1 MRAKTA
7 ALALAFTMVVVA
19 ATGACTAGD
28 GGGSKA
34 GGPAAPLTLT
44 LGIDDIAGQT
54 FAARQVAEFSRSVD
68 TISGGHLR
76 VTPVWRAA
84 GADVHDW
91 DQAVA
96 GRVVDGKIDMGWIP
110 TRAWDSLGVTTFRAL
125 NAPLLVTTQSLTNAI
140 TASQEAD
147 TMLAGLSSA
156 GVVGIGLFPDGLR
169 HPVSFGTPLRSAADY
184 RGKNL
189 RRPTS
194 ETADALFAALG
205 ADSDDYAGTFQSKL
219 DTGEVTAAES
229 SFEHAGTLPVAGT
242 ATGNVTFFPKVN
254 SLVINADRHAG
265 LSAAQREVLDRAA
278 AATRTWVVTNQVPD
292 AEAAAAYCRTGGTV
306 VLASAADLASLR
318 AATEP
323 VYRQLEGDAV
333 TKNLIA
339 VFASM
344 SAAKDPSAEVT
355 RPCTPTSAPDTV
367 GRPPGASSDE
377 AADAS
382 VINGSYRFE
391 VTDSDLAAHGVTD
404 MGNVMENHG
413 VYTWTLQDGAWRWE
427 AKAPNVQHNPVGVGT
442 YTISGDRITFSYP
455 QYGETL
461 TYGFALT
468 DKGLRLT
475 EVEPSP
481 DAVQTVLMVAKV
493 WQRVG

>member
-7 ALALAFTMVVVA
+7 ALALVVTTVVL
-19 ATGACTAGD
+19 ATTSACTADG

-44 LGIDDIAGQT
+44 LGIDDVAGQT

-68 TISGGHLR
+68 AISGGHLR
-76 VTPVWRAA
+76 ISPVWRAA
-84 GADVHDW
+84 GTDVHDW

-125 NAPLLVTTQSLTNAI
+125 NAPLLVTTQSLTNDI
-140 TASQEAD
+140 TASKQAD
-147 TMLAGLSSA
+147 TMLDGLSSA
-156 GVVGIGLFPDGLR
+156 GVIGIGLFPDGLR

-184 RGKNL
+184 RGKSV

-194 ETADALFAALG
+194 ETAEALFAALG

-219 DTGEVTAAES
+219 ATGEVTAAES
-229 SFEHAGTLPVAGT
+229 SFELAGTLPMAGT
-242 ATGNVTFFPKVN
+242 ATGNVTFYPKVN
-254 SLVINADRHAG
+254 SLVINTHREAS
-265 LSAAQREVLDRAA
+265 LSASQRKILNQAA
-278 AATRTWVVTNQVPD
+278 AATRTWIATNQVSD

-318 AATEP
+318 AVTEP
-323 VYRQLEGDAV
+323 VYRQLEADAV
-333 TKNLIA
+333 TKNLVA
-339 VFASM
+339 EFATMDASR
-344 SAAKDPSAEVT
+344 DRSAEVAQ
-355 RPCTPTSAPDTV
+355 PCTPTGTPDTIAP
-367 GRPPGASSDE
+367 PPGALSDDG
-377 AADAS
+377 ADAS
-382 VINGSYRFE
+382 VVNGTYRFE
-391 VTDSDLAAHGVTD
+391 VTDADLAAHGVTD

-413 VYTWTLQDGAWRWE
+413 VYTWTLKDGAWRWE
-427 AKAPNVQHNPVGVGT
+427 AKAPNVQHNPVGAGT

-455 QYGETL
+455 QYGEKL
-461 TYGFALT
+461 TYGFAMT

-475 EVEPSP
+475 EVGPSP
-481 DAVQTVLMVAKV
+481 DAVQTVLMAVKE